1 MNKTI
6 GILMLGLGFVVGI
19 SVSVAYA
26 VVADDLICDKCV
38 DNSDMANKS
47 VKSLQIKNGVIKSVD
62 IKNESIKG
70 VDIAEHAV
78 GSVDMA
84 ISWVTNTM
92 DGLST
97 GDNNI
102 EVGVTCFPA
111 SSRALS
117 GEIYPNNM
125 FTQIDLKHSGDDNS
139 RTWTFVFDVEGDSIG
154 NQEVKW
160 RVACLG
166 FTGP

>member
-47 VKSLQIKNGVIKSVD
+47 VKSLQIKNGAIKSVD
-62 IKNESIKG
+62 IKNDSIKG
-70 VDIAEHAV
+70 IDIADHAV

-84 ISWVTNTM
+84 ISWITNTM
-92 DGLST
+92 GGLST
-97 GDNNI
+97 GDFDV
-102 EVGVTCFPA
+102 EVGVTC
-111 SSRALS
+111 SSVGDRALS
-117 GEIYPNNM
+117 GEIYPNNV
-125 FTQIDLKHSGDDNS
+125 FTQIDLRHSGDDDP
-139 RTWTFVFDVEGDSIG
+139 RTWTFVFDVHGDSIG

-160 RVACLG
+160 RVACLR